1 MATTLD
7 PVKIQAWREDPKF
20 DLKHRDQ
27 PPRLD
32 LYDFKTT
39 VDMKVAIPT
48 PPKST
53 WELDVTPAISTQKWL
68 TMYGLKKNKLSM
80 GQILPAIG
88 FKHSD
93 DYDYSLK
100 KPVSSRYGE
109 GLFQRFPRKDGKTFN
124 VTVGKDKL
132 KQIESRLM
140 QAITLYKRRLEWL
153 TSESRRTFGVIQEH
167 CVVLVLDIKTMD
179 PAEFEICRDI
189 IRRVVNEQ
197 IANVAKFNLIRA
209 QEDLSVWQP
218 DGAIPYSAESRLS
231 ALTWLE
237 QIDRMVGRS
246 KTSTVESVIRAM
258 NDPNAEAVYLFY
270 EGDLSNDTQHLL
282 RQKLVGH
289 RYPLHIVSFNATSE
303 HTTRFL
309 RDLTK
314 LTGGRF
320 HAFTLREGRTP
331 IGGVPPGAGVRPEVI
346 ELFEE
351 LEEARNTLAEVQVL
365 IQEAPDPKT
374 QMAEAYRR
382 GKERATVKPRP
393 KVKSEQYMG
402 SKEWLENYGIDARR
416 MDFYDVISGCCF
428 KHSDGVVELKKKPG
442 DPHSQTD
449 ADTKNKLIN
458 AKYCDR
464 FAHTN
469 WKDGSVVHV
478 HVTPEFH
485 RHYEQRVDTV
495 VQQVQ
500 RRIDWLREGSRELF
514 GTVIEE
520 QVYLLIDTSESMRD
534 RLPFVKEKLFQLMQ
548 EQLRHKAKFNIVK
561 FDTRAIPWR
570 DRLADVNEQNLENAW
585 QWVKGLTAGGTTNT
599 LASIRL
605 ALADHNT
612 HAIYLLTDGRPDQLP
627 KTILAQVQLHP
638 QVPIHTISFNCD
650 DIEAN
655 RFLAQMSH
663 DTNGRYHYYSTDG
676 RDPEGPEPFESED
689 IQLLK
694 QEIERA
700 KSDLAKVAQLR
711 DECAM
716 LDWKNS
722 GSKAIRNQR
731 PDSAST
737 SSSKSHHS
745 RSSSGP
751 TPPSTHRPS
760 SAPSHRRP
768 MTALGF
774 SHATPSHTPRST
786 PRPRTANG
794 FRSPAHAAH
803 SHARHTPRRP
813 KSRTSDLQKKPLF
826 AGQTKTSLLRSMSAM
841 SMTPRGFSSAGN
853 TWMLPETKELFERQW
868 VKYKESLDEAERILD
883 KRKKKRKAI
892 IPSHPLDMSSKKW
905 LKKHGLV
912 AKKLTIMDAL
922 APTVIPHKAKY
933 VPILDKHVVSKV
945 FDESLPIAH
954 ASSSGKL
961 RLVNPQ
967 AVDLVG
973 YEERLQKAVD
983 SYKRRLDMI
992 VWRNLSQEERDQ
1004 FDSEEAV
1011 SFLEN
1016 RHAMM
1021 QALDRQGWP
1030 IPQQDVLLLED
1041 EIARGQ
1047 KYLRQST
1054 DLRKAAEKLH
1064 QSTEE
1069 DNDDSDTASETS
1081 GVEAGDETERSR
1093 TEFEGLGSVLEGSG
1107 GVGEKSTPGSGKHRV
1122 KKVLDKLKGHKVIAR
1137 KEEDGFYYPGIVVK
1151 CPNSRHAIVDYHGS
1165 GRQLTPTRFVIPMGG
1180 ARACPELRVGDFV
1193 LVKTTSEEDL
1203 ECWVPGIVQM
1213 TPRRREAQA
1222 KFYTILQFDKKRV
1235 TSLRKGIM
1243 KIPKSRYVFACR
1255 YIKDAQQINYE
1266 IPSVDIVQRQ
1276 ATPDKAEEGERRPKS
1291 GRRGKHVNNEDSGHV
1306 ETSSSEMSGEEE
1318 EKGDSEK
1325 TGSSY
1330 SGTESETTETSR
1342 STVHSRERLS
1352 DLGTSP
1358 SPHTTP
1364 HVNDEKIEEILS
1376 HQKTLE
1382 DLQRKLQEQQEQQL
1396 EQQKAIQQELQKL
1409 SEAVKNKP
1417 EPDPEPEPVD
1427 HKPPT
1432 EGDLEHIEE
1441 ENDQERVREWL
1452 KKGEKDGEEK
1462 EKDGTKSSQ
1471 KSEGKKEE
1479 TEEEKTKDPSEAE
1492 ETKVSMHM
1500 DPQGNESVLV
1510 TQGDRGLLF
1519 SRKPPEVVPEK
1530 AAVARHSL
1538 PKLGPGQEVL
1548 ARWSDEGWYYRG
1560 TVKQALGDDS
1570 YYIEDSV
1577 GDMERIF
1584 REDIIT
1590 DEDDANNIIQSG
1602 DPIIG
1607 LHPSYSFSYA
1617 PGVVLEVLPD
1627 LWTVVRYYDGAEA
1640 KVPREEVY
1648 KMVTEK
1654 FEKDV
1659 AYILQCEDSW
1669 VGHAVVARDDNDGA
1683 YHLGTVK
1690 ERVGNGRQYIV
1701 QWADETMQVQSSSC
1715 IFGAFT
1721 KRHALALGDRVLAVA
1736 DPMALVYLPG
1746 WITGT
1751 NGQKLVVKFC
1761 NGTTSAHINP
1771 RQCFWL
1777 SQEYFDIAVSFWKTK
1792 QGPK

>member
-1 MATTLD
+1 MATTVD

-48 PPKST
+48 PPKAT

-189 IRRVVNEQ
+189 IRRVINEQ

-218 DGAIPYSAESRLS
+218 GGAIPYSAESRLS

-237 QIDRMVGRS
+237 QVDRMAGRS

-351 LEEARNTLAEVQVL
+351 LEEARNTLSEVQVL

-374 QMAEAYRR
+374 QM
-382 GKERATVKPRP
+382 ATVKPRP

-402 SKEWLENYGIDARR
+402 SKEWLENYGVDARR
-416 MDFYDVISGCCF
+416 LDFYDVISGCCF
-428 KHSDGVVELKKKPG
+428 KHSDGVIELKKKPG
-442 DPHSQTD
+442 DPNTQTD
-449 ADTKNKLIN
+449 ADTKNKLVN

-561 FDTRAIPWR
+561 FDTRALPWR

-599 LASIRL
+599 LAAIRL

-663 DTNGRYHYYSTDG
+663 DTSGRYHYYSTDG

-700 KSDLAKVAQLR
+700 KSDLSKVAQLR

-737 SSSKSHHS
+737 SSSRSHHS

-760 SAPSHRRP
+760 SAPGSRRRP

-774 SHATPSHTPRST
+774 SPTPSHSPRVT

-794 FRSPAHAAH
+794 FRSPAHAGH

-813 KSRTSDLQKKPLF
+813 RSRTSDLQKKPLF

-841 SMTPRGFSSAGN
+841 SMTPQGFSGSGN

-954 ASSSGKL
+954 ASSTGKL

-983 SYKRRLDMI
+983 SYKKRLDMI

-1021 QALDRQGWP
+1021 QALDRLGWP
-1030 IPQQDVLLLED
+1030 VAQQDILLLED

-1064 QSTEE
+1064 RSTTEE
-1069 DNDDSDTASETS
+1069 EDGSDDDDDTASETS

-1093 TEFEGLGSVLEGSG
+1093 TEFEGLGSVLQGSG
-1107 GVGEKSTPGSGKHRV
+1107 GSGEKSTPGSGKHRV

-1151 CPNSRHAIVDYHGS
+1151 CPNSRHAIVDYHGN

-1193 LVKTTSEEDL
+1193 LVKTTTEEDL

-1276 ATPDKAEEGERRPKS
+1276 PTPVKEEEE
-1291 GRRGKHVNNEDSGHV
+1291 KHISNEDSGHV
-1306 ETSSSEMSGEEE
+1306 ETSSSEE
-1318 EKGDSEK
+1318 EKVDSEK
-1325 TGSSY
+1325 TESSY
-1330 SGTESETTETSR
+1330 SGSESGSTEMSSSR
-1342 STVHSRERLS
+1342 TPSRAS
-1352 DLGTSP
+1352 KP
-1358 SPHTTP
+1358 ATP
-1364 HVNDEKIEEILS
+1364 QVSDEKIEEILS

-1417 EPDPEPEPVD
+1417 EPEAKPESQATEPQVD

-1432 EGDLEHIEE
+1432 EGDLENVEE
-1441 ENDQERVREWL
+1441 DNDQEKHEKVQEWL
-1452 KKGEKDGEEK
+1452 KNVEK
-1462 EKDGTKSSQ
+1462 EGEDKDKDKDSTKGSQ

-1479 TEEEKTKDPSEAE
+1479 TEEEKTKEASEAE

-1519 SRKPPEVVPEK
+1519 SRKPPEVVAER

-1560 TVKQALGDDS
+1560 TVKQSLGDDS

-1648 KMVTEK
+1648 KMTAEK

-1669 VGHAVVARDDNDGA
+1669 VGHAVVARDDSDGA
-1683 YHLGTVK
+1683 YHL
-1690 ERVGNGRQYIV
+1690 
-1701 QWADETMQVQSSSC
+1701 
-1715 IFGAFT
+1715 
-1721 KRHALALGDRVLAVA
+1721 
-1736 DPMALVYLPG
+1736 
-1746 WITGT
+1746 
-1751 NGQKLVVKFC
+1751 
-1761 NGTTSAHINP
+1761 
-1771 RQCFWL
+1771 
-1777 SQEYFDIAVSFWKTK
+1777 
-1792 QGPK
+1792 